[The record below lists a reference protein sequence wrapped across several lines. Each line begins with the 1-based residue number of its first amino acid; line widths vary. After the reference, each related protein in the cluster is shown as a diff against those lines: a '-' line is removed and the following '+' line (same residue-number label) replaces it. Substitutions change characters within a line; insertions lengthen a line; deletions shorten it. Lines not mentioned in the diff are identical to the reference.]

1 MTTTAPAQGESPTPS
16 TVNGLLC
23 AYLLDGNGGGREVG
37 WSEIDQWTPSDG
49 MLWVHLD
56 YSQRHSQTWLTDYSG
71 VDELV
76 VHTLLAEETR
86 PRLVLEQEGM
96 LVVMRGINNNPGA
109 EPEDMVSIRVWL
121 EPRRIIT
128 TLQRNLQDVDKL
140 RDRLRKGHGP
150 HDADALFVMLAE
162 MMAIGVGDV
171 IEELDDNMDQLED
184 DVLGLQKT
192 RHLRSEL
199 AEVRRTAIG
208 LRRYLMPQREVI
220 THLSVERINWLGED
234 ERTRLREVS
243 DHLTRYVENLEEIR
257 ERAAVCQ
264 EELNSHINAQA
275 GQRMYVLSVVAAVF
289 LPLTF
294 VTGLLG
300 INVGGIPGANY
311 EQAFYVVAG
320 TLLVVGTVLFLVFR
334 WRRWM

>member
-1 MTTTAPAQGESPTPS
+1 MITTDSTPLETPATPAS
-16 TVNGLLC
+16 HDGLLC
-23 AYLLDGNGGGREVG
+23 AYLLDGKGGGRELG
-37 WSEIDQWTPSDG
+37 WPEVDQWMATDS

-56 YSQRHSQTWLTDYSG
+56 YSHPHSRSWLTDYSG

-76 VHTLLAEETR
+76 VNTLLAEETR

-96 LVVMRGINNNPGA
+96 LVVMRGVNNNPGA

-121 EPRRIIT
+121 EPQRIVT
-128 TLQRNLQDVDKL
+128 TLQRNLQDVDEL
-140 RDRLRKGHGP
+140 RTRIRKGYGP
-150 HDADALFVMLAE
+150 HDADALFVMLTE
-162 MMAIGVGDV
+162 LMAVRVGDV

-184 DVLGLQKT
+184 EVLGRQT
-192 RHLRSEL
+192 RQLRSEL
-199 AEVRRTAIG
+199 AEVRRTAIS
-208 LRRYLMPQREVI
+208 LRRYLVPQREVI
-220 THLSVERINWLGED
+220 TRLSVERINWLGED

-243 DHLTRYVENLEEIR
+243 DHLTRYVEDLEAIR

-275 GQRMYVLSVVAAVF
+275 GQRMYVLAIVAAVF

-294 VTGLLG
+294 ITGLLG
-300 INVGGIPGANY
+300 INVGGIPGANH
-311 EQAFYVVAG
+311 EQAFAMVVG
-320 TLLVVGTVLFLVFR
+320 GLLVVGILLVMLFR

>member
-1 MTTTAPAQGESPTPS
+1 MTNAPPGQGESPTRS
-16 TVNGLLC
+16 SGNGLLC
-23 AYLLDGNGGGREVG
+23 GYLLDGSGGGREIG
-37 WSEIDQWTPSDG
+37 WSEIEQWTANDG
-49 MLWVHLD
+49 FLWVHLD
-56 YSQRHSQTWLTDYSG
+56 YSHPHSQRWLSDFSG

-76 VHTLLAEETR
+76 VQTLLAEETR

-121 EPRRIIT
+121 EPRRIVT

-162 MMAIGVGDV
+162 MMAIRVGDV
-171 IEELDDNMDQLED
+171 IEELDDNMGQLED
-184 DVLGLQKT
+184 DVLGRQT

-199 AEVRRTAIG
+199 PEVRRTAIS
-208 LRRYLMPQREVI
+208 LRRYLVPQREVI

-243 DHLTRYVENLEEIR
+243 DHLTRYVEDLEAIR

-264 EELNSHINAQA
+264 EELNAHTNAMA
-275 GQRMYVLSVVAAVF
+275 GQRMYVLSMVAAVF

-294 VTGLLG
+294 ITGLLG
-300 INVGGIPGANY
+300 INVGGIPGAHDDL
-311 EQAFYVVAG
+311 AFYIVAAIL
-320 TLLVVGTVLFLVFR
+320 LLVGILLIMLFR

>member
-1 MTTTAPAQGESPTPS
+1 MPNDAPPRVETPPLQS
-16 TVNGLLC
+16 CDEGLLC
-23 AYLLDGNGGGREVG
+23 AYLLDGKGGGREIG
-37 WSEIDQWTPSDG
+37 WPEIDQWSVSDG
-49 MLWVHLD
+49 MLWLHLD
-56 YSQRHSQTWLTDYSG
+56 YSHPHSQSWLTDYSG
-71 VDELV
+71 VDDLV
-76 VHTLLAEETR
+76 VSTLLAEETR

-121 EPRRIIT
+121 EPNRIIT

-140 RDRLRKGHGP
+140 RDRIRKGHGP
-150 HDADALFVMLAE
+150 HDADALYVMLTE
-162 MMAIGVGDV
+162 LMAIGVGDV

-184 DVLGLQKT
+184 EVLGQQT
-192 RHLRSEL
+192 RHLRTEL

-220 THLSVERINWLGED
+220 THLSLERINWLGED

-243 DHLTRYVENLEEIR
+243 DHLTRYVEDLEEIR

-300 INVGGIPGANY
+300 INVGGIPGANDEY
-311 EQAFYVVAG
+311 AFFMVAG
-320 TLLVVGTVLFLVFR
+320 TLLVIGIALFLIFR